1 VSRTGDSPT
10 VSVVIPVRDG
20 EGTIGDCL
28 TSVLATDYPVDR
40 REVVVVD
47 NGSRDGTA
55 AAVARFPVRRVS
67 ELREGVAHARNR
79 GIAESSGEIVAFI
92 DSDNVATTRWLD
104 ELVRPFDDPEVGA
117 VAGEVVPYP
126 PRTPSQRH
134 MARIRARRQK
144 DAIESDP
151 PFIAAGNAAFRRKV
165 FEAIGPFDP
174 FFVTGEDKDI
184 CWRLAAR
191 SDLRLHYAPRALV
204 LGGDRATAWGLF
216 RQSYGWGVGTGLLR
230 SRYEGPP
237 LVRNELARY
246 RELAAAAGRVAKAAA
261 GQLDGKSTRPDLEE
275 AYLVFLRRLGQRAGV
290 AAGIVRAAL
299 ASRDHV
305 ETGGKE

>member
-1 VSRTGDSPT
+1 MSRTSDSPT

-28 TSVLATDYPVDR
+28 TSVLATDYAPKL

-47 NGSRDGTA
+47 NGSRDRTTA
-55 AAVARFPVRRVS
+55 IVDRYPVQRVS
-67 ELREGVAHARNR
+67 EHRRGVAHARNK

-92 DSDNVATTRWLD
+92 DSDNVATTRWLE
-104 ELVRPFDDPEVGA
+104 ELVRPFADPEVGA
-117 VAGEVVPYP
+117 VAGEVLPCP

-134 MARIRARRQK
+134 MARTRARRQK
-144 DAIESDP
+144 DAMDARP
-151 PFIAAGNAAFRRKV
+151 PFIAAGNAAFRREV

-191 SDLRLHYAPRALV
+191 SHLRLHYAPRALV

-230 SRYEGPP
+230 SRYESPP
-237 LVRNELARY
+237 LLRNELARY
-246 RELAAAAGRVAKAAA
+246 RQLAATAGRVAKAAA
-261 GQLDGKSTRPDLEE
+261 GRLGGKSTRPELEE
-275 AYLVFLRRLGQRAGV
+275 AYLELLRRLGQRAGV
-290 AAGIVRAAL
+290 AAGTLRAAL
-299 ASRDHV
+299 ASRG
-305 ETGGKE
+305 ERMGTAR